1 MKLCAGWLGRG
12 YSPASSSA
20 NPSYPQGPFV
30 TRPHLYDVSL
40 VYNPQVHTL
49 AQLPEGSGVIQMMEN
64 LLFSLKSTF
73 DTWLNSSSPFW
84 AIDTILAFLCG
95 LGLFFLILPYLG
107 NNPSSAPPRKHGNI
121 RKVRNSC
128 SRLTSI

>member
-12 YSPASSSA
+12 YSPTSSSA
-20 NPSYPQGPFV
+20 NPSYSQGPFV

-40 VYNPQVHTL
+40 VYSPEVHTL

-64 LLFSLKSTF
+64 
-73 DTWLNSSSPFW
+73 FW
-84 AIDTILAFLCG
+84 AIDTFLAFLCG

-107 NNPSSAPPRKHGNI
+107 NNPSFAPPRKHGNI
-121 RKVRNSC
+121 RKVRNSW